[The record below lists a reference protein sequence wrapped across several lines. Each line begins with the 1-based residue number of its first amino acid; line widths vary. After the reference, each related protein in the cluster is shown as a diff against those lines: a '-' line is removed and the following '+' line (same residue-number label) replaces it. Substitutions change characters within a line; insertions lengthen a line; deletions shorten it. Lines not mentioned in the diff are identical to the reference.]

1 MQIFET
7 RVTDMHYDADF
18 DRVEAAV
25 ALIVKTQAGHPARRI
40 RLRTSQPLKGTTPV
54 EERLAADAQR
64 LAMRMDAPRRPGP
77 NHA

>member
-40 RLRTSQPLKGTTPV
+40 RL
-54 EERLAADAQR
+54 
-64 LAMRMDAPRRPGP
+64 
-77 NHA
+77 